1 MVGKFGVLRIIGL
14 VLVGLVGVVTLVM
27 TTSGLHVTK
36 GDGSGFSK
44 TTVVKLDAVPGVLV
58 MALDIAVVWAIVRTV
73 R

>member
-1 MVGKFGVLRIIGL
+1 MRIIGL

-36 GDGSGFSK
+36 GDGSGLSK
-44 TTVVKLDAVPGVLV
+44 TTVVKLDAVPGLLV
-58 MALDIAVVWAIVRTV
+58 MAVGVGAAWAIVRSA